1 MADREHLIILAYDVP
16 DARERRILAE
26 FLEKRMTRVQGSV
39 FEGWMTR
46 AHAEKLGRDAA
57 IIVGPTASLRLYVVP
72 RGGVAACQ
80 AWGFPPA
87 PCPDGALI
95 L

>member
-1 MADREHLIILAYDVP
+1 MAREHLAIIAYDVA
-16 DARERRILAE
+16 DDRDRARLSA
-26 FLEKRMTRVQGSV
+26 FLEERMTRVQESL
-39 FEGWMTR
+39 FEGWMTAAR
-46 AHAEKLGRDAA
+46 ARQLARRAA
-57 IIVGPTASLRLYVVP
+57 ALVADHDSVRLYVVP
-72 RGGVAACQ
+72 RGAIAACA

>member
-1 MADREHLIILAYDVP
+1 MASARHLILITYDVS
-16 DARERRILAE
+16 DDRDRRKLST
-26 FLEKRMTRVQGSV
+26 FLEEHMTRVQGSV

-46 AHAEKLGRDAA
+46 REARKIARLGSALA
-57 IIVGPTASLRLYVVP
+57 GESESIRLYIIP
-72 RGGVAACQ
+72 RGGISACE

>member
-1 MADREHLIILAYDVP
+1 MGAAHHLAILAYDVS
-16 DARERRILAE
+16 DNRDRARLAQ
-26 FLEKRMTRVQGSV
+26 FLEEHMTRVQDSL

-46 AHAEKLGRDAA
+46 AEARRIARMAA
-57 IIVGPTASLRLYVVP
+57 ALVGEGESIRLYLIA
-72 RGGVAACQ
+72 RGGVAACD

>member
-1 MADREHLIILAYDVP
+1 MAAVRHLALIAYDVS
-16 DARERRILAE
+16 DNRDRRKLAE
-26 FLEKRMTRVQGSV
+26 FLEEHMTRVQGSL
-39 FEGWMTR
+39 FEGWLTR
-46 AHAEKLGRDAA
+46 AEANRIARLAA
-57 IIVGPTASLRLYVVP
+57 ALTGEGESIRLYLVP
-72 RGGVAACQ
+72 REGVEACR

>member
-1 MADREHLIILAYDVP
+1 MAGARHLALITYDVA
-16 DARERRILAE
+16 DDRDRRKLAA
-26 FLEKRMTRVQGSV
+26 FLEEHMTRVQGSV
-39 FEGWMTR
+39 FEGWLTR
-46 AHAEKLGRDAA
+46 SEAHKIARLGAA
-57 IIVGPTASLRLYVVP
+57 LVGESESIRLYFIP
-72 RGGVAACQ
+72 RGAISACG

>member
-1 MADREHLIILAYDVP
+1 MGTQRHLALLSYDVS
-16 DARERRILAE
+16 DNRARVRIAH
-26 FLEKRMTRVQGSV
+26 FLEEHMTRVQDSL

-46 AHAEKLGRDAA
+46 AEARRIAQLASALVGEAES
-57 IIVGPTASLRLYVVP
+57 VRLYLIP
-72 RGGVAACQ
+72 RGGVAACE